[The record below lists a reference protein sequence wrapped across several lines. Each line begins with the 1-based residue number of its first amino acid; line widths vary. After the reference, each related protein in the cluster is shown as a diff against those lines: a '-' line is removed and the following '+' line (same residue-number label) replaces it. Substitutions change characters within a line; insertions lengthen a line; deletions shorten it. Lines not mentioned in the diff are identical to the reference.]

1 MKQLLRL
8 LLLLPAAL
16 GATLLPAAAQT
27 LSVRGTALDD
37 KTGEA
42 LPFISAQLLTADS
55 TLYAVALTDDKGR
68 FNVETDSAATY
79 RLRLSGVG
87 FDTYTRRVSLTAG
100 KPVADVGTV
109 RLKPN
114 AIRLGEATA
123 TGKATNLTIRKDTFV
138 YSAKTMLLDA
148 GSTLSAMISQMPGVT
163 MDDEGNLVWQGKKVE
178 SLLVNGRRFFGGDI
192 ATALRNLPAEMVENL
207 KLYDKKSDM
216 TERTGVDDGER
227 TTVIDVG
234 IKKEYQGTWQGN
246 LDAGGG
252 HKEKWTG
259 RAFISRFSDRLQV
272 GLSGL
277 ANNLN
282 GDARVDRNGNWY
294 NSGWRAGWSTLRGA
308 ALSVGWNSKD
318 KKDAPGYQE
327 LNASVNFDHDNTDLR
342 RDQWQENFLPGQD
355 AVWWN
360 SRSRSASMNERL
372 SGDIYYTLN
381 IDTLNFLN
389 VQAYVN
395 KTRRRTDYHA
405 ASATMNADPADH
417 FDGNPLDYVMGDD
430 LPPETQALLVNT
442 MDERSHTRTN
452 SHYVSAKAEYSHKFR
467 GTQHMLSISTYGYYT
482 RGTGDEGIF
491 YDGRYYE
498 GGLRHEP
505 NRQFNPSRSSRSKT
519 ESYVSYRH
527 SLGHQLWWITTYNF
541 SFNKETGDQEYYRLE
556 SLPGWTDLKLHPVSQ
571 RPERLAELAHL
582 LNDNTRYVTE
592 MERNHYFN
600 TSLSG
605 SPGQFEVSAMLP
617 FIWQDQTLWYD
628 RPDVLTTRRSRGRL
642 QMYPQARLKY
652 KFNDRTSLQGSYS
665 GSNSAPSLLSLLPVT
680 DDNNPQGSSEG
691 NPDLKDSWTNSYGLN
706 FNTFFEPQQLSLYAY
721 AGAGN
726 TRRATTKVME
736 YNEATGYY
744 HTRTVNVDGN
754 WNIYGGTGITL
765 TLDREKRWN
774 MNASFGGTHSTSHGY
789 LTLGSGPVQL
799 NTVRYHSQ
807 NAILGLSYRR
817 DKLFASVSAQVMPEQ
832 TLSSLQPESNERG
845 ITFNYDVDLS
855 YTTPW
860 GMSLGTDFM
869 VYSRRRYLIDNYNT
883 DQLIWNAHI
892 SQDFLKDKNLTL
904 KLEATD
910 ILAGQTSDVHSTSAY
925 ANYTTRMNSFERF
938 VVLHVIY
945 KFTIGKKQG

>member
-87 FDTYTRRVSLTAG
+87 FDTYTRRVSLTAS

-282 GDARVDRNGNWY
+282 GDARVDQNGNWY

-482 RGTGDEGIF
+482 RDTGDEGIF

-527 SLGHQLWWITTYNF
+527 SLGHQLWWTTTYNF

-774 MNASFGGTHSTSHGY
+774 MNASFGGTHNTSHGY
-789 LTLGSGPVQL
+789 LTMGSGPAQL

-807 NAILGLSYRR
+807 NAIAGLSYRR
-817 DKLFASVSAQVMPEQ
+817 DKFFASVSAQVMPEQ

-910 ILAGQTSDVHSTSAY
+910 ILAGQTSDLHSTSAY

>member
-1 MKQLLRL
+1 M
-8 LLLLPAAL
+8 
-16 GATLLPAAAQT
+16 
-27 LSVRGTALDD
+27 S
-37 KTGEA
+37 
-42 LPFISAQLLTADS
+42 
-55 TLYAVALTDDKGR
+55 
-68 FNVETDSAATY
+68 
-79 RLRLSGVG
+79 
-87 FDTYTRRVSLTAG
+87 
-100 KPVADVGTV
+100 
-109 RLKPN
+109 
-114 AIRLGEATA
+114 
-123 TGKATNLTIRKDTFV
+123 
-138 YSAKTMLLDA
+138 
-148 GSTLSAMISQMPGVT
+148 
-163 MDDEGNLVWQGKKVE
+163 
-178 SLLVNGRRFFGGDI
+178 
-192 ATALRNLPAEMVENL
+192 
-207 KLYDKKSDM
+207 
-216 TERTGVDDGER
+216 
-227 TTVIDVG
+227 
-234 IKKEYQGTWQGN
+234 
-246 LDAGGG
+246 
-252 HKEKWTG
+252 
-259 RAFISRFSDRLQV
+259 
-272 GLSGL
+272 
-277 ANNLN
+277 
-282 GDARVDRNGNWY
+282 
-294 NSGWRAGWSTLRGA
+294 
-308 ALSVGWNSKD
+308 
-318 KKDAPGYQE
+318 
-327 LNASVNFDHDNTDLR
+327 
-342 RDQWQENFLPGQD
+342 
-355 AVWWN
+355 
-360 SRSRSASMNERL
+360 
-372 SGDIYYTLN
+372 
-381 IDTLNFLN
+381 
-389 VQAYVN
+389 
-395 KTRRRTDYHA
+395 
-405 ASATMNADPADH
+405 
-417 FDGNPLDYVMGDD
+417 
-430 LPPETQALLVNT
+430 
-442 MDERSHTRTN
+442 RSHTRTN

-774 MNASFGGTHSTSHGY
+774 MNASFGGTHNTSHGY
-789 LTLGSGPVQL
+789 LTMGSGPAQL

-817 DKLFASVSAQVMPEQ
+817 DKFFASVSAQVMPEQ
-832 TLSSLQPESNERG
+832 SLSSLQPESNERG

-892 SQDFLKDKNLTL
+892 AQDFLKDKSLTL

-910 ILAGQTSDVHSTSAY
+910 ILAGQTSDLHSTSAY

>member
-8 LLLLPAAL
+8 LLLLPASI
-16 GATLLPAAAQT
+16 GAALLPAEAQT

-68 FNVETDSAATY
+68 FSVETDSAATY
-79 RLRLSGVG
+79 RLRISGVG

-100 KPVADVGTV
+100 SPVADVGTV

-138 YSAKTMLLDA
+138 YSSKTMLLEA

-163 MDDEGNLVWQGKKVE
+163 MDDEGNLMWQGKKVE

-192 ATALRNLPAEMVENL
+192 KTALQNLPAEMVENL
-207 KLYDKKSDM
+207 KLYDRKSDLA
-216 TERTGVDDGER
+216 ERTGIDDGER

-234 IKKEYQGTWQGN
+234 IKKEYRGTWLGN
-246 LDAGGG
+246 LDAGAGY
-252 HKEKWTG
+252 EDKWTG
-259 RAFISRFSDRLQV
+259 RLFVSRFSDRLQV

-282 GDARVDRNGNWY
+282 GDARVDQNGNWY

-327 LNASVNFDHDNTDLR
+327 LNASVNFDHDDTDLR
-342 RDQWQENFLPGQD
+342 RDTWQENFLPGQA

-360 SRSRSASMNERL
+360 SRSRSASMNEKLTGNL
-372 SGDIYYTLN
+372 SYNVN

-389 VQAYVN
+389 VYAYAN
-395 KTRRRTDYHA
+395 KTRSRTDNRA
-405 ASATMNADPADH
+405 TSATLNADPADH
-417 FDGNPLDYVMGDD
+417 FDGNPLDHVFSPG
-430 LPPETQALLVNT
+430 LPPETEALLVNT
-442 MDERSHTRTN
+442 MDERSHTRTDTR
-452 SHYVSAKAEYSHKFR
+452 YISAQAVYAHKFR
-467 GTQHMLSISTYGYYT
+467 GTQHTLNVSLQGLYSRNTQK
-482 RGTGDEGIF
+482 EGIF

-498 GGLRHEP
+498 GGARREP
-505 NRQFNPSRSSRSKT
+505 NRQYNPSRSRQQRM
-519 ESYVSYRH
+519 ESYVNYRH
-527 SLGHQLWWITTYNF
+527 SLGHQLWWAATYNF
-541 SFNKETGDQEYYRLE
+541 SISKEEGHQEYYRLE

-571 RPERLAELAHL
+571 WPERLTELSHL
-582 LNDNTRYVTE
+582 LDDNTRYVTQ
-592 MERNHYFN
+592 MERNHFFN
-600 TSLSG
+600 TTLSG
-605 SPGQFEVSAMLP
+605 SPGRFEVYAMLP
-617 FIWQDQTLWYD
+617 FIWVDETLWYD
-628 RPDVLTTRRSRGRL
+628 RPGVLSTRRSRGRL
-642 QMYPQARLKY
+642 QLYPSARLKY

-680 DDNNPQGSSEG
+680 DDNNPQSSSEG
-691 NPDLKDSWTNSYGLN
+691 NPDLKDAWNNSYRLN

-721 AGAGN
+721 IGAGN
-726 TRRATTKVME
+726 TRHATTNVME
-736 YNEATGYY
+736 YNETTGYY
-744 HTRTVNVDGN
+744 HTRPVNVDGN
-754 WNIYGGTGITL
+754 WNVYGNAGITL

-774 MNASFGGTHSTSHGY
+774 MDASFGGTHSTSHGY
-789 LTLGSGPVQL
+789 LTLGSGPAQL

-817 DKLFASVSAQVMPEQ
+817 DKFFASVSAQVMPEQ
-832 TLSSLQPESNERG
+832 SLSSLQPESNERG

-925 ANYTTRMNSFERF
+925 ANYTGHMNSFERF

-945 KFTIGKKQG
+945 KFTIGRKQG